1 MEKAKKNLKIWS
13 ELYIILA
20 VLDVISLIG
29 AYLAG
34 QFDVSNIPAN
44 MQTGVLV
51 FTIGVCAIMILVKL
65 LLGVQGLRQVNETNK
80 GTGHITIAKIA
91 SFFVVL
97 IVIGAVSEIVKV
109 VSTTTITDL
118 CSSIFSLI
126 VIFEYIKYA
135 KYLKENK

>member
-20 VLDVISLIG
+20 ILDVVSLIG

-34 QFDVSNIPAN
+34 QFDVSSIPKN
-44 MQTGVLV
+44 LQTGVLIFV
-51 FTIGVCAIMILVKL
+51 ISVCIIMILIKL
-65 LLGVQGLRQVNETNK
+65 LLGVQGLRQVNGTNK
-80 GTGHITIAKIA
+80 GTGHITLAKVTLI
-91 SFFVVL
+91 FLVL
-97 IVIGAVSEIVKV
+97 ILIGSVVEVIKAVN
-109 VSTTTITDL
+109 TRTITDL
-118 CSSIFSLI
+118 SSNLFSFI